1 MAQETEK
8 SFPFDAV
15 ETESGYD
22 KEYVADDFARYFRA
36 FISSGIFMKEPTNL
50 QVIANGDMTVTLK
63 PGKMIIE
70 GYRYD
75 NTADII
81 IDIDPA
87 DGVLG
92 RIDRVSA
99 TWSQEDRDIHY
110 TLQKGTPSYT
120 PIAPECRRSEEYK
133 DYVVA
138 DIYVA
143 AGAIKIQQQNITDQ
157 RLNSDVCGLATPF
170 TDLNTDAIFTQYQDA
185 VNEFLK
191 FADTC
196 IDSTVVGQIE
206 ADLANKLDKAGDS
219 GDNVVAFTQTSN
231 RQNIMTG
238 DTHKTM
244 FGKIKKW
251 LADLTATAFAQ
262 MITSADDLLATKVTG
277 YVPDAK
283 AVADVASE
291 LNRNLSVRYN
301 TDTDTVQILYNGTWV
316 DWKSGEQTDIPLFIS
331 GQGSVN
337 TDISGGFTKTSGNYT
352 GNVNLNA
359 IVMSTTNATNT
370 SGSYS
375 VVIGSGKL
383 IDRTVYKKVKFH
395 ATVSGSGSNN
405 AYANLNT
412 AKTNHGDRLAPKDGY
427 QRIVTGDN
435 VLDISD
441 AASNGYLCFFL
452 GVNSGTVSVTIDSIV
467 LEK

>member
-143 AGAIKIQQQNITDQ
+143 AGAIKIQKQNITDQ

-291 LNRNLSVRYN
+291 LNRKLSNVQSIEKIEIANGKISSGVLVVTDLIPEGKNAFAFIITSGTNIQSHTAQIWKNLN
-301 TDTDTVQILYNGTWV
+301 N
-316 DWKSGEQTDIPLFIS
+316 
-331 GQGSVN
+331 GSVN
-337 TDISGGFTKTSGNYT
+337 VSFKLWSEAT
-352 GNVNLNA
+352 L
-359 IVMSTTNATNT
+359 VMN
-370 SGSYS
+370 G
-375 VVIGSGKL
+375 
-383 IDRTVYKKVKFH
+383 
-395 ATVSGSGSNN
+395 TVSGI
-405 AYANLNT
+405 L
-412 AKTNHGDRLAPKDGY
+412 
-427 QRIVTGDN
+427 
-435 VLDISD
+435 
-441 AASNGYLCFFL
+441 LC
-452 GVNSGTVSVTIDSIV
+452 I
-467 LEK
+467 

>member
-22 KEYVADDFARYFRA
+22 KEYVADDFARYFSA

-196 IDSTVVGQIE
+196 IDGTVVGQIE
-206 ADLANKLDKAGDS
+206 ADLKNKLDKTGDS
-219 GDNVVAFTQTSN
+219 GDNVVAFTQTVS

-238 DTHKTM
+238 DTHKTI

-262 MITSADDLLATKVTG
+262 MITTKEDLLATKVTG

-283 AVADVASE
+283 AVADTYTE
-291 LNRNLSVRYN
+291 LNRKLTKITHYSGITANNQYVVNSNNSAIIDDYIFINV
-301 TDTDTVQILYNGTWV
+301 TINGTIPTSW
-316 DWKSGEQTDIPLFIS
+316 TDIATLDDAVNYTAVV
-331 GQGSVN
+331 GMLQGINGVARIEIKSN
-337 TDISGGFTKTSGNYT
+337 KIIAQGLSSGGGVSFCAMCKKSNTK
-352 GNVNLNA
+352 
-359 IVMSTTNATNT
+359 
-370 SGSYS
+370 
-375 VVIGSGKL
+375 
-383 IDRTVYKKVKFH
+383 
-395 ATVSGSGSNN
+395 
-405 AYANLNT
+405 
-412 AKTNHGDRLAPKDGY
+412 
-427 QRIVTGDN
+427 
-435 VLDISD
+435 
-441 AASNGYLCFFL
+441 
-452 GVNSGTVSVTIDSIV
+452 
-467 LEK
+467 

>member
-291 LNRNLSVRYN
+291 LNRKLSNVQSIEKIEIANGKISSGVLVVTDLIPEGKNAFAFIITSGTNIQSHTAQIWKNLN
-301 TDTDTVQILYNGTWV
+301 N
-316 DWKSGEQTDIPLFIS
+316 
-331 GQGSVN
+331 GSVN
-337 TDISGGFTKTSGNYT
+337 VS
-352 GNVNLNA
+352 L
-359 IVMSTTNATNT
+359 
-370 SGSYS
+370 SY
-375 VVIGSGKL
+375 GLKL
-383 IDRTVYKKVKFH
+383 H
-395 ATVSGSGSNN
+395 S
-405 AYANLNT
+405 L
-412 AKTNHGDRLAPKDGY
+412 
-427 QRIVTGDN
+427 
-435 VLDISD
+435 
-441 AASNGYLCFFL
+441 
-452 GVNSGTVSVTIDSIV
+452 
-467 LEK
+467 

>member
-291 LNRNLSVRYN
+291 LNRKLEAKIGYMDS
-301 TDTDTVQILYNGTWV
+301 QNGT
-316 DWKSGEQTDIPLFIS
+316 KII
-331 GQGSVN
+331 N
-337 TDISGGFTKTSGNYT
+337 N
-352 GNVNLNA
+352 N
-359 IVMSTTNATNT
+359 
-370 SGSYS
+370 GSYT
-375 VVIGSGKL
+375 I
-383 IDRTVYKKVKFH
+383 
-395 ATVSGSGSNN
+395 
-405 AYANLNT
+405 
-412 AKTNHGDRLAPKDGY
+412 
-427 QRIVTGDN
+427 Q
-435 VLDISD
+435 
-441 AASNGYLCFFL
+441 SNGYIRTYFDTSP
-452 GVNSGTVSVTIDSIV
+452 GAVRVNNVTYIYFGSSIIMTFPPIPV
-467 LEK
+467 KAGDIITAVGFNSNQSSISFVPEASSE